1 MSSNEAPIIEVVD
14 LVRRFGDRTV
24 LNDISFNVHRG
35 ETLVIMGGS
44 GCGKSTLLRHMIGSM
59 KPTSGSVKI
68 FGEEI
73 ATMKEREIG
82 RVRQR
87 FGMLF
92 QSGALLASL
101 TVGEN
106 VALPLFQHTE
116 KSPDEIEE
124 IVKQKLQMVGL
135 TGFEDLKPAEISG
148 GMKKRV
154 GLARAL
160 ALDPE
165 LLFSDEPTSGL
176 DPIMTAVVDQLTLKL
191 AHGSHMTAVVVS
203 HDMTSAFRIATR
215 MIMLGH
221 GSIVAQGTPEE
232 IRTSTNPEVHQ
243 FINGEAD
250 GRQAA
255 AFRGRAASLS
265 SQNSMKRNLSD
276 YVVAIS
282 VILCSL
288 VLLGA
293 LTVALSG
300 YRLKKPKRTLQI
312 NYEDVTGIK
321 VNSEVRY
328 AGAPAGR
335 VIAMRHLTA
344 KEREASPNKMDAVR
358 VTVSLDEGIPPL
370 PTDVTATLSSD
381 TLLAPKFVALSA
393 GTPGGTTLADNAA
406 IEGHPAYG
414 LEQITA
420 AAGPLFENANKLLD
434 NLNA

>member
-1 MSSNEAPIIEVVD
+1 
-14 LVRRFGDRTV
+14 
-24 LNDISFNVHRG
+24 
-35 ETLVIMGGS
+35 
-44 GCGKSTLLRHMIGSM
+44 
-59 KPTSGSVKI
+59 
-68 FGEEI
+68 
-73 ATMKEREIG
+73 
-82 RVRQR
+82 
-87 FGMLF
+87 
-92 QSGALLASL
+92 
-101 TVGEN
+101 
-106 VALPLFQHTE
+106 
-116 KSPDEIEE
+116 
-124 IVKQKLQMVGL
+124 
-135 TGFEDLKPAEISG
+135 
-148 GMKKRV
+148 
-154 GLARAL
+154 
-160 ALDPE
+160 
-165 LLFSDEPTSGL
+165 
-176 DPIMTAVVDQLTLKL
+176 
-191 AHGSHMTAVVVS
+191 
-203 HDMTSAFRIATR
+203 
-215 MIMLGH
+215 
-221 GSIVAQGTPEE
+221 
-232 IRTSTNPEVHQ
+232 
-243 FINGEAD
+243 
-250 GRQAA
+250 
-255 AFRGRAASLS
+255 
-265 SQNSMKRNLSD
+265 MKRNLSD
-276 YVVAIS
+276 YIVAIS

-381 TLLAPKFVALSA
+381 TMLAPKFVALSA

-434 NLNA
+434 NLNATVTGLKGDLDQFTPKLGPLADSLKIDVDNLQNVIANLEGVAKGADKLFGTADTFISATDKQLREQLKQLHVVLLNLKVVTTHAKALVETLAEKPNRLIFSGKPATLTPESEILKSLKPLPAKKQ

>member
-1 MSSNEAPIIEVVD
+1 
-14 LVRRFGDRTV
+14 
-24 LNDISFNVHRG
+24 
-35 ETLVIMGGS
+35 
-44 GCGKSTLLRHMIGSM
+44 
-59 KPTSGSVKI
+59 
-68 FGEEI
+68 
-73 ATMKEREIG
+73 
-82 RVRQR
+82 
-87 FGMLF
+87 
-92 QSGALLASL
+92 
-101 TVGEN
+101 
-106 VALPLFQHTE
+106 
-116 KSPDEIEE
+116 
-124 IVKQKLQMVGL
+124 
-135 TGFEDLKPAEISG
+135 
-148 GMKKRV
+148 
-154 GLARAL
+154 
-160 ALDPE
+160 
-165 LLFSDEPTSGL
+165 
-176 DPIMTAVVDQLTLKL
+176 
-191 AHGSHMTAVVVS
+191 
-203 HDMTSAFRIATR
+203 
-215 MIMLGH
+215 
-221 GSIVAQGTPEE
+221 
-232 IRTSTNPEVHQ
+232 
-243 FINGEAD
+243 
-250 GRQAA
+250 
-255 AFRGRAASLS
+255 
-265 SQNSMKRNLSD
+265 MKRNLSD

-381 TLLAPKFVALSA
+381 TMLAPRFVALSA

-434 NLNA
+434 NLNATVTGLKGDLEQFTPKLGPLADSLKIDVDNLQNVITNFEGVAKGADKLFGTADTFISATDKQLREQLKQLHVVLLNLKVVTTHAKALVETLAEKPNRLIFSGKPATLTPESEILKSLKPLPAKKQ